1 MGWTPDPHRASDLD
15 EIFASGRAVAVEAAP
30 GRDHRDLASRHPAD
44 DRPPRQQHRGLPS
57 GRGQRSFLRPPRS
70 GFWKSSLQLRG
81 ERMADACDASFH
93 GADGFDLV
101 GARAN
106 PRGPSGQVSRQARTM
121 TAARYAIRLVAAL
134 AVVLP
139 VRANTFPECRIAGR
153 TPLDDLP
160 PSVSTEIRERFG
172 PFSWPGG
179 LFNPTDVAQPGVP
192 TRRLINVWRNG
203 ERWVLAIEQGGR
215 GYHISVVALDV
226 ETDRNRVRQSEKRT
240 VFPGDLCATVADV
253 LAGRVP

>member
-1 MGWTPDPHRASDLD
+1 MGWTPDPHRASDPD

-70 GFWKSSLQLRG
+70 GFWKPSPQLRG

-121 TAARYAIRLVAAL
+121 TAARYAIGRGGGSSWTGSSGTPASGRASSCGTPGRPARDAPEARIRSSPAAQAIRLRPWACASRRRPTCWPPC
-134 AVVLP
+134 AP
-139 VRANTFPECRIAGR
+139 TRSGGR
-153 TPLDDLP
+153 T
-160 PSVSTEIRERFG
+160 
-172 PFSWPGG
+172 
-179 LFNPTDVAQPGVP
+179 A
-192 TRRLINVWRNG
+192 TRR
-203 ERWVLAIEQGGR
+203 
-215 GYHISVVALDV
+215 S
-226 ETDRNRVRQSEKRT
+226 
-240 VFPGDLCATVADV
+240 
-253 LAGRVP
+253 AG